1 MVALWKV
8 YRDLVDFIVVQMKIM
23 KVIKSVSCHKLPN
36 IRKAQCWVLT
46 SMRSSQ
52 AARGHYKQNINAK
65 ERLNF

>member
-1 MVALWKV
+1 MVALCKV

-46 SMRSSQ
+46 SMSSSQ
-52 AARGHYKQNINAK
+52 GARGH
-65 ERLNF
+65 